1 MPPIREGITVC
12 MGIDMLDSLSSA
24 RKDRMLLRET
34 AFLCAYQPVKRA
46 VLGDWTFYH
55 EGLARLRTADGIVHS
70 GGYFIPQ
77 LESCGDIIHLDQ
89 QLLSVVINDLKREP
103 NLQRGCNVSAV
114 TFQNH
119 EIRNK
124 MLSSILA
131 SGSASRLILEIT
143 ETSPVRDAKEI
154 NQFIKQAQQ
163 TGCRI
168 AMDDFGSG
176 HLSPSQLLKVEPD
189 IIKIDASM
197 LWNIRGKSKR
207 SHSLHHIVDF
217 ALCIAPVVVVEGVET
232 AEQWGRA
239 VASGATHIQGYYVG
253 RPSMGI

>member
-1 MPPIREGITVC
+1 MIIFCIGIE
-12 MGIDMLDSLSSA
+12 MLDRLSG
-24 RKDRMLLRET
+24 DRNERIPLRER

-46 VLGDWTFYH
+46 VLGEQIFYH

-70 GGYFIPQ
+70 GGCFIPE

-89 QLLSVVINDLKREP
+89 QILRVVINDLKRAP

-119 EIRNK
+119 EVRNK
-124 MLSSILA
+124 MLQSILA
-131 SGSASRLILEIT
+131 SGLGSRLVLEIT
-143 ETSPVRDAKEI
+143 ETSPLRDAKEI
-154 NQFIKQAQQ
+154 NHFIKQAQE

-168 AMDDFGSG
+168 AMDDFGAG

-189 IIKIDASM
+189 IVKIDASM
-197 LWNIRGKSKR
+197 LWNIRGKSNR

-217 ALCIAPVVVVEGVET
+217 ALCIAPVVIVEGVET

-239 VASGATHIQGYYVG
+239 VASGATHVQGYYVG
-253 RPSMGI
+253 RPSMTT